1 MRRYIDSFSGIPT
14 NHLRN
19 VIQVPGHQRMGWAK
33 LRTQQ
38 VFSIY
43 GFYKQKVE
51 VRLKHAYKDSQTYN
65 GSIGNGT

>member
-1 MRRYIDSFSGIPT
+1 MHVSCVGISTHFQEFRPC

-19 VIQVPGHQRMGWAK
+19 VIQVPGHQRIGWAK

-51 VRLKHAYKDSQTYN
+51 VRLKHA
-65 GSIGNGT
+65 